1 MRFFI
6 LCCICC
12 FVLSCEGKKE
22 VQLVQSNVT
31 VESEIGEHSPV
42 YIFFKKDKKDT
53 IADLNR
59 ANTISSTHW
68 VFTIDKRLPLRL
80 VLPQIIKMQAK
91 KEGSMHKNE
100 TSQNYF
106 SYADSIHKNLAFMP
120 FSTIS
125 YKLEQPKQQGVFFID
140 KNNRIVFD
148 GMEVKREE
156 VEDVLQEFVANNRQ
170 SIVFCFSKDCSFE
183 RYIQNKIY
191 LRNLNA
197 YKQFFLDKAN
207 TEYIY

>member
-1 MRFFI
+1 MRCFL

-22 VQLVQSNVT
+22 VQLVKSNVT
-31 VESEIGEHSPV
+31 IEAEIGEHSPV

-140 KNNRIVFD
+140 KNNRIIFD
-148 GMEVKREE
+148 GVEVKREE
-156 VEDVLQEFVANNRQ
+156 VDDVLQDFVTNNRQ

-191 LRNLNA
+191 LRNVNA